1 MPNADQIYEG
11 GNGDDIIYGA
21 YGQTAG
27 VQKIA
32 GQGGKDYIST
42 EFYEGLDQA
51 DSVNLTIWGD
61 WDYGT
66 GAEYDDTIQY
76 GDMRL
81 EKKLWGDDD

>member
-1 MPNADQIYEG
+1 MGNQVYEG
-11 GNGDDIIYGA
+11 GNGDDTIYGA
-21 YGQTAG
+21 YEVMIG

-32 GQGGKDYIST
+32 GGGGKDFIST
-42 EFYEGLDQA
+42 EFYKGLDQA
-51 DSVNLTIWGD
+51 DLVDLTIWGD

-76 GDMRL
+76 GDPRL